1 MPGDADASRGVRAVT
16 RVVAALAALLVFV
29 AAAPPAADE
38 PIAESPLEMLSQRFL
53 GSGDELGRLT
63 PRLPQECSVLAVV
76 ILSSKAT
83 ARGAHLGTVEALRR
97 ASISADPELAEF
109 ARGQAGRMAAPL
121 VSTLEKDL
129 ASIAEYREQNEAGE
143 FDGKDDLWAALDRL
157 VETIE
162 ETQAALAG
170 SGTE

>member
-1 MPGDADASRGVRAVT
+1 MPGESDAPRGVRAVT
-16 RVVAALAALLVFV
+16 RIVAALAAHLVVF
-29 AAAPPAADE
+29 AAVPASAEE
-38 PIAESPLEMLSQRFL
+38 PVAESPLEMLSQRFL

-63 PRLPQECSVLAVV
+63 PRLPQECGVLAVV

-97 ASISADPELAEF
+97 ASASADPELAEF
-109 ARGQAGRMAAPL
+109 ARGQAVRVAAPL
-121 VSTLEKDL
+121 ASTLEKDL

-143 FDGKDDLWAALDRL
+143 FVGKDELWAALDHL

-162 ETQAALAG
+162 ETRAALAG
-170 SGTE
+170 SGDE